1 MRRCPN
7 GHEVSD
13 DIKFCPQCGDEIQD
27 NVAEEIRFCKKCGS
41 ERRGT
46 EKYCSQCGTPFYGS
60 LDVNQDNPHIRQNSY
75 GSNYNKLLL
84 FFLIILTI
92 LIGGYIAY
100 NHIQEEKRLK
110 KERIEEQER
119 TAKEKR
125 RQIEEEEKR
134 KEEEENSP
142 TKRLY
147 KIATQGNNVFWAASF
162 SKQYIPSTT
171 SENKKNLFTIGF
183 FLRPIS
189 ENSGKLS
196 YVEMEEL
203 NFDTFFGAKN
213 LYAVYTI
220 TDNILQATLQ
230 GDYVG
235 TFLKKDHVISLRIE
249 NDGDNIQLIEM
260 SQMNNR
266 VFKQG
271 APVTQKGMRFVD
283 PKEGDLHSIMKK
295 LFNN

>member
-1 MRRCPN
+1 MRRYPN

-125 RQIEEEEKR
+125 RQIEEEE
-134 KEEEENSP
+134 NSP

-147 KIATQGNNVFWAASF
+147 KIATQGNNVFWATSF

-203 NFDTFFGAKN
+203 NFDTFFWAKN